1 MLLINIDAFCRKKI
15 ACLDKWV
22 YILKWGGGV
31 YTVIQF
37 EVVSFEITHLA
48 KITWRKKPP
57 KADLL
62 CDEQVF
68 RM

>member
-31 YTVIQF
+31 YTAIQF

-48 KITWRKKPP
+48 KIT
-57 KADLL
+57 
-62 CDEQVF
+62 
-68 RM
+68 